1 MGRCSIC
8 GGDTDL
14 CCSDCGIE
22 SGGEKTV
29 YVCSRSEC
37 RDEHERLN
45 PQHPLAHRPTIDEIE
60 ALLNSDTDIELDILP
75 NGEVRASK
83 SKERVGSFKVLT
95 MREKLGG
102 EYGHA

>member
-1 MGRCSIC
+1 
-8 GGDTDL
+8 
-14 CCSDCGIE
+14 
-22 SGGEKTV
+22 
-29 YVCSRSEC
+29 
-37 RDEHERLN
+37 
-45 PQHPLAHRPTIDEIE
+45 
-60 ALLNSDTDIELDILP
+60 LP